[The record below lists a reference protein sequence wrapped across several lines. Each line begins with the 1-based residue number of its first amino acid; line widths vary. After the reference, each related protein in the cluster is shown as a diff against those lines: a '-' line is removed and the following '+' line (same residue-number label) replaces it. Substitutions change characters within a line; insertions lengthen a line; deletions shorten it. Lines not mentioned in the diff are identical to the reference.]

1 VRSTHGSVKDVI
13 RLNRYARVGPVFAS
27 RGFLTILV
35 FSFRQFMESV
45 PRFLVINHGDP
56 AGNFTGR
63 ELVAVRERSPF
74 GSRDGS
80 LTGAEPESATA

>member
-1 VRSTHGSVKDVI
+1 
-13 RLNRYARVGPVFAS
+13 
-27 RGFLTILV
+27 
-35 FSFRQFMESV
+35 MESV

-56 AGNFTGR
+56 AGNITGR
-63 ELVAVRERSPF
+63 ELVAVRERSPL

>member
-1 VRSTHGSVKDVI
+1 
-13 RLNRYARVGPVFAS
+13 
-27 RGFLTILV
+27 
-35 FSFRQFMESV
+35 MESV